1 VEEIRPWM
9 PIALGASAVAVAALT
24 AAGPGKKL
32 DTGVYRLG
40 NANHGAWADAIFKSI
55 TELGSITASAAAAAV
70 LARLGRRREGMQALG
85 AATAM
90 WALGQ
95 IAKKALLRPRPYHA
109 LGDIRLLVHEPKGT
123 SWPSSH
129 PAVLLAFVTVAGRG
143 LGLSPGARAGLAAL
157 AGAVGVSRV
166 YVGVH
171 YPADVVGGLL
181 LGKGVADLWSLLS
194 PSRLMTPATVRS

>member
-1 VEEIRPWM
+1 M

-24 AAGPGKKL
+24 AAGPGKRL
-32 DTGVYRLG
+32 DRGVYRLV
-40 NANHGAWADAIFKSI
+40 NAHHGAGADALFKGI
-55 TELGSITASAAAAAV
+55 TEVGSIAASGAAAAV
-70 LARLGRRREGMQALG
+70 LARLGRPREGMQALG

-95 IAKKALLRPRPYHA
+95 LTKKALRRPRPYHA
-109 LGDIRLLVHEPKGT
+109 LRDVRLLVHEPKGT

-143 LGLSPGARAGLAAL
+143 LGLRPGARAGLGAL
-157 AGAVGVSRV
+157 AGAVGISRV

-194 PSRLMTPATVRS
+194 PSRAITPATVRS